1 MYNVLNR
8 IYKMKNVAQ
17 TFFLIWKIYLLYYLL
32 LYYKI
37 LNYKLLSCILY
48 ERK

>member
-17 TFFLIWKIYLLYYLL
+17 IFFLNLENISI
-32 LYYKI
+32 I
-37 LNYKLLSCILY
+37 LFIVVL
-48 ERK
+48 